1 MRAAARLAA
10 LRRLA
15 VAEAQ
20 LGRLEHLSGLSTRA
34 VGEAAAGA
42 AHRGAWGLAA
52 AAVTAAS
59 AAAYGFSASPVVA
72 QAEAPWQSEKGKAD
86 VTPEERYQRPTNVT
100 GRLPREIIVYQYDV
114 CPFCCKVKAF
124 LDYHKIPY
132 RCVEVNPLTKA
143 ELKWS
148 EYRKVPVVLVDGQQ
162 VNDSSAII
170 SRLAAEAEAARRQGG
185 GGGGSASASGSSSK
199 KAGFLSSLFGGG
211 SGGSEG
217 AARPSSGG
225 AQAGESVAEE
235 EKWRRWV
242 DDWFVKV
249 ITCNIYRN
257 MHEAFQTFDYI
268 AEQGNFGWV
277 SREAARL
284 VGATMMW
291 GISGKLKKKY
301 GVEGDVREVLYQS
314 ADEWVDALQGRPFM
328 GGSQPDLADLA
339 VFGVVRAVCGTDT
352 FNDLMQNSK
361 IGKWYERMFEAVGP
375 SSRLP

>member
-15 VAEAQ
+15 LAEAQ
-20 LGRLEHLSGLSTRA
+20 LGRLEHLAGLSTRS

-42 AHRGAWGLAA
+42 ASRGAWGLAA
-52 AAVTAAS
+52 AAAAAAS
-59 AAAYGFSASPVVA
+59 AAAFGFSARPVVA
-72 QAEAPWQSEKGKAD
+72 QAEAPWQAEKGKAD
-86 VTPEERYQRPTNVT
+86 VTPEDRYQRPAGVA

-148 EYRKVPVVLVDGQQ
+148 DYKKVPVVLVDGEQ

-170 SRLAAEAEAARRQGG
+170 SRLAAEIEARQRQGG
-185 GGGGSASASGSSSK
+185 GGSSGAAEGSSSGK
-199 KAGFLSSLFGGG
+199 KGGFLSSLFGGG
-211 SGGSEG
+211 GGGSSGGSISMG
-217 AARPSSGG
+217 GPAA
-225 AQAGESVAEE
+225 ESVAEE

-268 AEQGNFGWV
+268 SENGNFGWV

-284 VGATMMW
+284 VGGTMMW

-301 GVEGDVREVLYQS
+301 GVEGDVRESLYRS
-314 ADEWVDALQGRPFM
+314 ADEWVEALHGRPFM
-328 GGSQPDLADLA
+328 GGARPDLADLA
-339 VFGVVRAVCGTDT
+339 VFGVIRAVTGTDT
-352 FNDLMQNSK
+352 FNDVMQNSK